1 MNDDLEAGAEDQLQE
16 QSQAKSSKRL
26 TIALVHSQLETAVA
40 QIKQDQNDLART
52 ITASVLEALRLQ
64 AQQAQQPIPGPGPEA
79 KQAEQEHAQQ
89 HQQQAAQR
97 QGQSTNF
104 RPDVAFG
111 QLGVGDFDA
120 GQQDQFQPDGRATFG
135 ESFANLL
142 GQGYAARQAGGKSKG
157 GGHAVQADDDSP
169 AVNPTWRPNYVVA
182 KTHLSASQSLCSAN
196 APALV
201 DQYGSVHAF
210 LENSIL
216 RDKWNERDKHEA
228 AVLALILDS
237 FFRASVDL
245 RAEYCELVYRR
256 FVGIVYHAKDGSWTL
271 ADELLRP
278 FQKFHR
284 LVDDDVTDSA
294 LLLAATR
301 AKIEAQNAPGKKRN
315 GDAKKAEDKKAGG
328 RKQQ

>member
-1 MNDDLEAGAEDQLQE
+1 M
-16 QSQAKSSKRL
+16 
-26 TIALVHSQLETAVA
+26 ETALA

-52 ITASVLEALRLQ
+52 ITASVLEALRL
-64 AQQAQQPIPGPGPEA
+64 QAQQPIPGPGPEA

-142 GQGYAARQAGGKSKG
+142 GRRQAGGKSKG

-256 FVGIVYHAKDGSWTL
+256 FVGIVYHAKDGPWTL

-284 LVDDDVTDSA
+284 LVDVADSA
-294 LLLAATR
+294 LLLALQGSFLDRLALARRQQIRTTAR
-301 AKIEAQNAPGKKRN
+301 SAP
-315 GDAKKAEDKKAGG
+315 
-328 RKQQ
+328 